1 MPPPLVLILAVG
13 LTKKLLP
20 GARRL
25 SEIAAKGWTRELA
38 EIVPAV
44 TCSAQATILTGKQ
57 PEVHG
62 VVGNGWLFRDT
73 QEVRFWQ
80 QSNSLIQAE
89 PLYATARK
97 ASAARGEKFRA
108 AKLFWQFNQGSDC
121 EISVTP
127 KPYYGADGSKAFG
140 ITGTPNG
147 LSDRLEKKLG
157 SFPFPAFWGPM
168 AGLPSSAW
176 IAQAAAEVLTSER
189 PDLSL
194 VYLPHLDYDPQRY
207 GPSGS
212 DMPRLVSE
220 LDDAC
225 EPLLDAARNVGA
237 RVWIVS
243 EYGLVDVKQPVLI
256 NRKLREAGLL
266 TVRPGPFGEILET
279 FVSRAFAVV
288 DHQVAHVY
296 VKHVADLQRTR
307 ELVAAIPGV
316 AQVYVGEERSQIG
329 LNHARAGDIVA
340 LANSDAWFAYPFWL
354 DDRHAPDY
362 APTIDIH
369 RKPGYDP
376 CEMLFNPKLMWPKG
390 RAALR
395 LAQKKL
401 GFRSLFD
408 IVPLDPTLIRGSHGL
423 PTVDHRPILI
433 GDGPAPGENLALTG
447 VRDLVLGALAA
458 AG

>member
-13 LTKKLLP
+13 LTKKLLG

-25 SEIAAKGWTRELA
+25 NELAAKGWTRELR

-44 TCSAQATILTGKQ
+44 TCSAQATILTGVQ
-57 PEVHG
+57 PEQHG
-62 VVGNGWLFRDT
+62 VVGNGWLYRET

-97 ASAARGEKFRA
+97 AAEARGEKFRA

-121 EISVTP
+121 ELSVTP

-140 ITGTPNG
+140 ITGTPDG
-147 LSDRLEKKLG
+147 LSARLEKKLG
-157 SFPFPAFWGPM
+157 AFPFPAFWGPM

-194 VYLPHLDYDPQRY
+194 VYLPHLDYDPQRF

-212 DMPRLVSE
+212 DMPRLVRE

-225 EPLLDAARNVGA
+225 EPLLDAAKRAGA
-237 RVWIVS
+237 RVWVVS
-243 EYGLVDVKQPVLI
+243 EYGLVDVQQPLLI

-266 TVRPGPFGEILET
+266 AVRPGPFGEILET
-279 FVSRAFAVV
+279 FLSRAFAVV
-288 DHQVAHVY
+288 DHQVAHIY
-296 VKHVADLQRTR
+296 VKHAADLTRTR
-307 ELVAAIPGV
+307 ELVAALPGV
-316 AQVYVGEERSQIG
+316 AKVYAGEERAAIG
-329 LNHARAGDIVA
+329 LNHPRAGELVA
-340 LANSDAWFAYPFWL
+340 MANSDSWFAYPFWL
-354 DDRHAPDY
+354 DERHEPDY
-362 APTIDIH
+362 ARTIDIH

-376 CEMLFNPKLMWPKG
+376 CEMLFDPKLIWPKG
-390 RAALR
+390 RAAFR

-401 GFRSLFD
+401 GFRALFD
-408 IVPLDPTLIRGSHGL
+408 IVPVDPGLIRGSHGL
-423 PTVDHRPILI
+423 PTADHRPILI
-433 GDGPAPGENLALTG
+433 GDGPDPGQDLALTA
-447 VRDLVLGALAA
+447 VRDLVLRELGAR
-458 AG
+458 G